1 MIVPLPLLVFFE
13 RGLARVVVRCR
24 DDSKLEPAGGQGK
37 NKKKERR
44 SPSKDCKSGSKERSE
59 KLGNATIFRAYPL
72 GTSKKNGDH
81 HEKSGSKNKNRIRIL
96 VSGTIKT
103 DPWKGHFKN
112 GCTERS
118 FLKRMYTNQ
127 TSILTDVYKGLLGN
141 GSAQDM
147 GQIPD
152 PCNLYH
158 GSM

>member
-1 MIVPLPLLVFFE
+1 MRSSV
-13 RGLARVVVRCR
+13 GAYAR
-24 DDSKLEPAGGQGK
+24 
-37 NKKKERR
+37 KKERR
-44 SPSKDCKSGSKERSE
+44 SPSKDCKPGSKERSE

>member
-1 MIVPLPLLVFFE
+1 MKNP
-13 RGLARVVVRCR
+13 VVKTKIG
-24 DDSKLEPAGGQGK
+24 SEYWFLEQ
-37 NKKKERR
+37 KKM
-44 SPSKDCKSGSKERSE
+44 
-59 KLGNATIFRAYPL
+59 
-72 GTSKKNGDH
+72 
-81 HEKSGSKNKNRIRIL
+81 
-96 VSGTIKT
+96 VSGTKT
-103 DPWKGHFKN
+103 DLWKGHFKN